1 MKFNRNLLRQEMKMN
16 KSKLYKAC
24 LRYLYSQTET
34 GTVWP
39 RSLSFL
45 ISTNLSVFDIP
56 FGFVPGD
63 HDYEADANEMSML
76 SFLSKTPLSV
86 AT

>member
-1 MKFNRNLLRQEMKMN
+1 LKK
-16 KSKLYKAC
+16 
-24 LRYLYSQTET
+24 
-34 GTVWP
+34 
-39 RSLSFL
+39 
-45 ISTNLSVFDIP
+45 FDIP